1 MIAGSFH
8 GENRLI
14 AKRRPEVRIDARH
27 LCDLSAGQYNC
38 HAIQRFRFRF
48 LDARDARMRI
58 WTAQNCDMQHI
69 RHLDIT
75 DVQRPPSDFRIGV
88 RSINRLPHDGIV
100 SHHNTSS
107 VLIAFS

>member
-1 MIAGSFH
+1 MIADSFH

-27 LCDLSAGQYNC
+27 LCDLRAGQYNC
-38 HAIQRFRFRF
+38 HAIQRFRFGF

-58 WTAQNCDMQHI
+58 RTPQNRDVQHA
-69 RHLDIT
+69 RHLDIA
-75 DVQRPPSDFRIGV
+75 DMQRPPGHFGVGV
-88 RSINRLPHDGIV
+88 RSINRLTYDGIV

-107 VLIAFS
+107 LLIAFS